1 MTDEAKNSPASK
13 VKEEVET
20 YDIESLTEELREYGL
35 TSNEGRVFLQL
46 SRFGPDTASAMSR
59 SLSLPRTEVYSIISG
74 LQSKGLIEST
84 LDRPAKFSALPIRT
98 SLDLMIDTQ
107 RNRAVLLERR
117 KDQLLRRWDM
127 MHVPPPERESE
138 RLQLLKGSEQIYARA
153 SKMIERASGKVDM
166 VAFGPDLLRL
176 LGVGALKNT
185 RRLRR
190 RNIAIRILTDH
201 SHRSHEALSWFEEH
215 AQVQRIESASSFV
228 PYFVIVDDDELL
240 MFTKSPGR
248 SPAGRREATALWT
261 NGRTLV
267 QSMAGLFE
275 EMQGKAAARPRARD
289 EKKVAAVQS
298 ELSEIRK
305 RFARELSIV
314 GLDAKENIEVTGR
327 SGTTHRFDLGAA
339 VEGSKPIAVDL
350 ALDAK
355 EVGVVPV
362 IAFFAKKSDVESSVS
377 STTLVVKPK
386 LSSGAKELA
395 QSYGIRVI
403 ELNP

>member
-1 MTDEAKNSPASK
+1 MTDEAKNPPASK
-13 VKEEVET
+13 VNEEVET

-35 TSNEGRVFLQL
+35 TSNESRVFLQL

-59 SLSLPRTEVYSIISG
+59 SLGLPRTEVYSIISG
-74 LQSKGLIEST
+74 LQSKGLIESS
-84 LDRPAKFSALPIRT
+84 LDRPAKFSVLPIRT
-98 SLDLMIDTQ
+98 SLDLMIETQ
-107 RNRAVLLERR
+107 RNRAVLLERG
-117 KDQLLRRWDM
+117 KEQLLRRWDM

-138 RLQLLKGSEQIYARA
+138 KLQLLKGSEQIYARA
-153 SKMIERASGKVDM
+153 SKMIERAAGKVDV

-176 LGVGALKNT
+176 LNVGALKNT

-190 RNIAIRILTDH
+190 RNIAIRILTDRG
-201 SHRSHEALSWFEEH
+201 HRSHEALSWFEEH
-215 AQVQRIESASSFV
+215 AQVRRVESVSSFV
-228 PYFVIVDDDELL
+228 PHFIIVDENELL

-267 QSMAGLFE
+267 QSMAGLFK
-275 EMQGKAAARPRARD
+275 EMQSKATARPSPQE
-289 EKKVAAVQS
+289 EKMAASVQS

-305 RFARELSIV
+305 RLARELSMV

-339 VEGSKPIAVDL
+339 IEGSKPIAVDL
-350 ALDAK
+350 ALDAR

-362 IAFFAKKSDVESSVS
+362 IAFFAKKSDIESSIS
-377 STTLVVKPK
+377 SATLVVKPR

-395 QSYGIRVI
+395 QSYGIRVV